1 MARAPV
7 STCRS
12 GSSRWQ
18 IGGQTYAP
26 RGGEPEARLDVSR
39 PSNGYAF
46 RLRFPLR
53 VEGPCMRCL
62 EGAAVEVEIDAR
74 EVDQSHTE
82 DEELRSPYVVDDEL
96 DLGRWA
102 HDAAILALPNQI
114 LCRPDCAGLCPD
126 LRRIPKRRRPRRPR
140 TRHRHGPPLVQAKRA
155 EARIAPALRAGGAG
169 RPSGGTCETARP
181 PAPSRVTGGGFRR
194 MGAPPLPRLPH
205 YCSSSSA
212 TGCSSSRPASRSR
225 PRCTAARNF
234 CRLTSSVLRISS
246 A

>member
-1 MARAPV
+1 MGRVRA
-7 STCRS
+7 STFRC
-12 GSSRWQ
+12 GSSRWRSAVRP
-18 IGGQTYAP
+18 THPA
-26 RGGEPEARLDVSR
+26 GGEQEARIDVSR

-114 LCRPDCAGLCPD
+114 LCRPDCAGLCPVCGESLND
-126 LRRIPKRRRPRRPR
+126 ADPADHEHNTGTDPRWSK
-140 TRHRHGPPLVQAKRA
+140 LK
-155 EARIAPALRAGGAG
+155 ELNL
-169 RPSGGTCETARP
+169 E
-181 PAPSRVTGGGFRR
+181 
-194 MGAPPLPRLPH
+194 
-205 YCSSSSA
+205 
-212 TGCSSSRPASRSR
+212 
-225 PRCTAARNF
+225 
-234 CRLTSSVLRISS
+234 
-246 A
+246 